1 METDKEQKVY
11 FYVPI
16 TTDNVANSEFPLSET
31 NNGITNE
38 TFNSSGVIIGKSL
51 ETISKFFKTS

>member
-1 METDKEQKVY
+1 MY

-51 ETISKFFKTS
+51 ETISKSFKTS